1 MNATGRGAANEPDKH
16 RDNSHQHRFSEI
28 GLFYAFLFNQY
39 VQTCRTFKSRAA
51 SDVEE
56 SADAPDSKSGA
67 GNSVGVRVPPPA
79 FHLKHLLQVLYASVK
94 PPTLKP

>member
-16 RDNSHQHRFSEI
+16 RDNSHQHRFPEI
-28 GLFYAFLFNQY
+28 DLFYAFLFNQY

-56 SADAPDSKSGA
+56 SAAVCCRIFSISFRNIQRYGCRSPVQLIVNGEII
-67 GNSVGVRVPPPA
+67 GNL
-79 FHLKHLLQVLYASVK
+79 LK
-94 PPTLKP
+94 